1 MANKVIKYVVL
12 AVIVVNVII
21 IAYVLT
27 GSSAPPPT
35 PLPNPNGY
43 DDFVKA
49 GRMVKGNA
57 ISDYGTLNRQDL
69 VSLVA
74 TNAEALKLV
83 RLGLGRKCREQIE
96 YSTNYSMKLMSE
108 LASFKRLAYLLAAK
122 GRLEELDDHPE
133 AAADTYLDGIRFS
146 HELSRGG
153 LITSMLVCVADEHIE
168 TSPLQWLPKSLNAAK
183 CREVAAVLESI
194 DAGEEPLANAI
205 EQERVWHRKMYGIQG
220 QIERLINFRAHQKSM
235 NGVVARVQANQLRRR
250 GMILAFAARAYEL
263 EKGKLPQSAAD
274 LVPDY
279 LKAVPKDPVTGKD
292 LGLGQ

>member
-1 MANKVIKYVVL
+1 MVL

-21 IAYVLT
+21 ITYVFLG
-27 GSSAPPPT
+27 GSMPPPT

-49 GRMVKGNA
+49 GQMVKGNA
-57 ISDYGTLNRQDL
+57 TLDYGTLNREDL
-69 VSLVA
+69 ASLVV
-74 TNAEALKLV
+74 TNAEVLKLV
-83 RLGLGRKCREQIE
+83 RLGLTRKSREPVD
-96 YSTNYSMKLMSE
+96 YSTNYSMRLMSD
-108 LASFKRLAYLLAAK
+108 LASFKRLAYLFAAE
-122 GRLEELDDHPE
+122 GRLEELNGHPDD
-133 AAADTYLDGIRFS
+133 AAESYLDGIRFS
-146 HELSRGG
+146 QELSRGG
-153 LITSMLVCVADEHIE
+153 LITSMLVCIADEHIE
-168 TSPLQWLPKSLNAAK
+168 TIPLQWLPNSLNAAK
-183 CREVAAVLESI
+183 CRKVARVLESI
-194 DAGEEPLANAI
+194 DAEEEPIANFV
-205 EQERVWHRKMYGIQG
+205 EQERLWRRKMYGLQG

-235 NGVVARVQANQLRRR
+235 DGVVARVQANQLRRR